1 MSVRTVLERG
11 TTPPQWGLPGGRIHA
26 HYSLRQLTGG
36 TVILTARC
44 GQVAI
49 ADDVEPHDIEP
60 TCRRCKA
67 RTDTRGAVIR

>member
-1 MSVRTVLERG
+1 MITGSVRATLERG

-26 HYSLRQLTGG
+26 HYSLRQIGRG
-36 TVILTARC
+36 TVILTAMC

-49 ADDVEPHDIEP
+49 ADDVAPHAIGP

-67 RTDTRGAVIR
+67 QTRGAIR